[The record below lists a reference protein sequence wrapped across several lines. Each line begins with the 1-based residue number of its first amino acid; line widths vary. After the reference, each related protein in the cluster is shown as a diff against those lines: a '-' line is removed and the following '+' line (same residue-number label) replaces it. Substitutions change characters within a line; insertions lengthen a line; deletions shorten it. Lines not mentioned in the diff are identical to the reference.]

1 MTPRAPAKLDS
12 RERALRALVA
22 AYDGEYFG
30 RDLLDEWQRAQPL
43 SEANAGL
50 ALELV
55 MGVARVRI
63 IAEHIAAHFY
73 RGRWGGLRPPIRV
86 ILALG
91 VYQLCWLERIPEHAA
106 VDQAVRMAKRHGRG
120 TAEMVNALLRKV
132 AQFRGPMVEK
142 PSEPDPRRYLAVE
155 PARGRVFTVDVFPDP
170 TRKPLDYLI
179 AATGHPPWLVERWH
193 RRFKPQRC
201 RQVCEAGQFR
211 PPLVL
216 RPNRLKTTP
225 DALVDRLKSEGQAAR
240 IIEGTPAV
248 LVSAAS
254 NPQSLNPSIPQSLF
268 QEGLCQPQDSTAQI
282 ALNLSPP
289 RPGEFVLDLCAGV
302 GTKSTQAAELMGNEG
317 IVLATDI
324 DYAKLTHVATGA
336 ERLGLRIVQ
345 TTPLDALDAALSG
358 IGRPPDLILLDSPC
372 TNTGVLA
379 RRPEARYRASQ
390 KTLTALTKIQ
400 SDLLDRAAALAGAQ
414 SRIIYTTCSLEK
426 EENEDQ
432 SRAFC
437 QRSPQWRIAEESFT
451 LPDLDRGGGYAAVLS
466 R

>member
-1 MTPRAPAKLDS
+1 MAPRAPARVDA
-12 RERALRALVA
+12 RERALKALVA

-30 RDLLDEWQRAQPL
+30 RDLLDEWQHAQPL
-43 SEANAGL
+43 READAGL

-73 RGRWGGLRPPIRV
+73 RGRWAGLRPPIRV

-120 TAEMVNALLRKV
+120 TADMVNALLHQV
-132 AQFRGPMVEK
+132 AQYRGPMVEK

-155 PARGRVFTVDVFPDP
+155 PARGRLFTVNIFPDP

-216 RPNRLKTTP
+216 RPNPLKTTR
-225 DALVDRLKSEGQAAR
+225 DALVDRLKSEGHAAR
-240 IIEGTPAV
+240 IVQDTSAV
-248 LVSAAS
+248 LVPDAPPAAA
-254 NPQSLNPSIPQSLF
+254 LAAF

-282 ALNLSPP
+282 ALTLSPP
-289 RPGEFVLDLCAGV
+289 RPGEFVLDFCAGV
-302 GTKSTQAAELMGNEG
+302 GTKSTQAAELMGNDG

-324 DYAKLTHVATGA
+324 DAAKLTHMATGA
-336 ERLGLRIVQ
+336 ERLGLTIVQ
-345 TTPLDALDAALSG
+345 TTPLDALDATISK
-358 IGRPPDLILLDSPC
+358 IGRPPDLILLDTPC

-400 SDLLDRAAALAGAQ
+400 SDLMDRAAVLAGPTT
-414 SRIIYTTCSLEK
+414 RIIYTTCSLEK

-432 SRAFC
+432 ARAFC
-437 QRSPQWRIAEESFT
+437 ERHQQWHIAEESFT

>member
-1 MTPRAPAKLDS
+1 MAPRAPAKLDS

-30 RDLLDEWQRAQPL
+30 RDLIDEWQQAQPL

-63 IAEHIAAHFY
+63 IAEHIAATFY

-132 AQFRGPMVEK
+132 AQFRGPMIPK

-155 PARGRVFTVDVFPDP
+155 PARGRIFTVDIFPDP

-179 AATGHPPWLVERWH
+179 AATGHPAWLVERWH

-201 RQVCEAGQFR
+201 RQICEAGQFR

-216 RPNRLKTTP
+216 RPNRMRTTAE
-225 DALVDRLKSEGQAAR
+225 ALADRLKTDGHAAQ
-240 IIEGTPAV
+240 IIPETSAV
-248 LVSAAS
+248 LVSDAPPAAALGVL
-254 NPQSLNPSIPQSLF
+254 QD
-268 QEGLCQPQDSTAQI
+268 GLCQPQDSTAQI

-324 DYAKLTHVATGA
+324 DAAKLTHVAAGA
-336 ERLGLRIVQ
+336 ERLGLTIVQ
-345 TTPLDALDAALSG
+345 TTPLDVLDAAIAR
-358 IGRPPDLILLDSPC
+358 IGRPPDLILLDTPC

-400 SDLLDRAAALAGAQ
+400 SGLLDRAIALAGAQ
-414 SRIIYTTCSLEK
+414 SRITYTTCSLEK

-432 SRAFC
+432 ARAFC
-437 QRSPQWRIAEESFT
+437 QRHPQWRIAEDSFT